1 MILVAALLC
10 ALLLV
15 IAGLHTYWGLG
26 GLWPAKSAAELARTV
41 VGDGRTRMPAPWSC
55 FTVAALLVLVALWPW
70 LLLRHP
76 VSQLVIAVGVVFAA
90 VFLIRGLAGYSPR
103 WRRRHWAEPFATRDK
118 RLYSPLCMVLA
129 TGFMVLLSREM

>member
-1 MILVAALLC
+1 MIVMAAGLSLALL
-10 ALLLV
+10 A
-15 IAGLHTYWGLG
+15 IAGLHAYWGLG
-26 GLWPAKSAAELARTV
+26 GLWPATSAAELARTV

-90 VFLIRGLAGYSPR
+90 VCLIRGLAGYSPR
-103 WRRRHWAEPFATRDK
+103 WRRRHWAEPFAARDK
-118 RLYSPLCMVLA
+118 RLYSPLCMLLA